1 MGLEEKTDEEL
12 AEEKLDEAN
21 KVGLLNKSEWVMIR
35 DREKRAELLEVAE
48 SENPEDKIKEYIQ
61 YLKDNHFY

>member
-1 MGLEEKTDEEL
+1 MLLVWKKKTDEEL

-35 DREKRAELLEVAE
+35 DRENAL
-48 SENPEDKIKEYIQ
+48 N
-61 YLKDNHFY
+61 F